1 MFFKKTVPSLLT
13 LSTGIFS
20 FCYYFIPAKTMQDV
34 WFQATNWLIIIGG
47 GAMAVGVISMIRTY
61 WKKAR
66 NKQDPNRYY
75 CYLTLVCMAAMSV
88 VGFAGG
94 IKSGTLFNT
103 LFKFVMAPL
112 EATMFS
118 LLAFY
123 IASAAFRSFRLKSF
137 SAGLLLVSAMIVML
151 SQIPTGE
158 VIWPAIPKISAWILD
173 HPNVA
178 AQRAIQIGISIGVV
192 STALKIILGIDK
204 SVFSGVGK
212 G

>member
-1 MFFKKTVPSLLT
+1 MFFKKTVPFILT

-20 FCYYFIPAKTMQDV
+20 FCYYFIPHKQMQDL
-34 WFQATNWLIIIGG
+34 WFIATSWLMIIGG

-75 CYLTLVCMAAMSV
+75 CYITLVCMAAMSI

-112 EATMFS
+112 ESTMFS

-137 SAGLLLVSAMIVML
+137 SAGLLLVSAMLVML

-158 VIWPAIPKISAWILD
+158 VISPYIPKISAWILD

-212 G
+212 